1 MPEVLSP
8 STESEATEAICE
20 ARAARSPIM
29 IKGGGTRAG
38 LGRPVEAERVLSTRA
53 LTGITL
59 YEPQELVIS
68 ARAGTPLA
76 EIESA
81 LAKYRQRLPFEPM
94 DHRRFF
100 GTEGAPTIGAVAA
113 CNISGPS
120 RIQAGAARDHLIGI
134 RMVNGFGEVVK
145 SGGRVKK
152 NVTGLDL
159 VKLACGGH
167 GTLGLLTEV
176 TFKLSPQPETA
187 ATLALHG
194 LDDAKAITALST
206 GLTSPFQVT
215 GAAHLPAGIAA
226 PDAEALTL
234 LRLEGAPVS
243 VDYRA
248 DALAKLLGDIG
259 AAEILSGE
267 RAEALWRQVRDAE
280 PLSTP
285 TDSAIWRISVAP
297 SRGADIVAA
306 LKRKLAVRVFYDWG
320 GGLIWAAVPA
330 DGDAGAAAIR
340 KALSEAAGEEGGHA
354 TLVRAPAD
362 IRSRVDVFQPLS
374 EPLMRISAGVKAS
387 FDPDHIINPGRMYAG
402 I

>member
-8 STESEATEAICE
+8 STESEAAEAIRE
-20 ARAARSPIM
+20 ARAARSAIVVE
-29 IKGGGTRAG
+29 GGGTRSG
-38 LGRPVEAERVLSTRA
+38 FGRPVEAERVLSTRV

-68 ARAGTPLA
+68 ASAGTPLT

-94 DHRRFF
+94 DHRTLF
-100 GTEGAPTIGAVAA
+100 GTGGAPTIGAVAA
-113 CNISGPS
+113 CNISGPR
-120 RIQAGAARDHLIGI
+120 RIQSGAARDHLIGI
-134 RMVNGFGEVVK
+134 RMVNGFGEIIK

-176 TFKLSPQPETA
+176 TFKLLPQPETS

-194 LDDAKAITALST
+194 LDDAKAITALSI

-215 GAAHLPAGIAA
+215 GAAHLPAGIAT
-226 PDAEALTL
+226 PDATAMTL
-234 LRLEGAPVS
+234 LRLEGAHGS
-243 VDYRA
+243 VEYRA
-248 DALAKLLGDIG
+248 GALAKLLADIG
-259 AAEILSGE
+259 TAKILSDEGVE
-267 RAEALWRQVRDAE
+267 TLWRQVRDAE
-280 PLSTP
+280 PLSEP
-285 TDSAIWRISVAP
+285 REAAIWRISVAP
-297 SRGADIVAA
+297 SRGVEVVAA

-320 GGLIWAAVPA
+320 GGLIWAAVPS
-330 DGDAGAAAIR
+330 DGNAGSAAVR
-340 KALSEAAGEEGGHA
+340 KALSEAAGEQGGHA
-354 TLVRAPAD
+354 TLVRAPAE
-362 IRSRVDVFQPLS
+362 IRSHVDVFEPLA
-374 EPLMRISAGVKAS
+374 EPLMRISAGIKAS
-387 FDPDHIINPGRMYAG
+387 FDPDRIINPGRMYAG